1 MNKEDRR
8 QELATI
14 YEKVKKQQRVIE
26 LFEQA
31 DRDTQDDVLKLLSG
45 KMTQEEAT
53 ARLNRRLQE
62 QG

>member
-45 KMTQEEAT
+45 KMSQEEAT

>member
-8 QELATI
+8 QGLATI